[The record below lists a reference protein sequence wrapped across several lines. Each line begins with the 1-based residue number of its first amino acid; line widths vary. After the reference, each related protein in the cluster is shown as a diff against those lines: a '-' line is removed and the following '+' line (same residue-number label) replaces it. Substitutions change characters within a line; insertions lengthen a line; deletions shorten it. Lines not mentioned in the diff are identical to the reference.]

1 MTSSP
6 PSSDLSPAVPSESS
20 ALPVSNRQQG
30 LRSLKNLI
38 SHFTAR
44 ADDSHA
50 APVYQL
56 QAASTSLHY
65 PSICQALVR
74 FLAYHRIKPH
84 APPLVRAPVNSF
96 EFHPCGHTP
105 QAAHLTRSLRHPGS
119 CPDTQCASFTARTTR
134 VSNPVR
140 SPRLRA
146 SASAVRSQPAFAIG
160 VLPDI
165 YRFHPYTWNSGCATA
180 AQAQQFPARFRGW
193 APGFHARLA
202 GPPTR
207 PLRPMIPNNARALR
221 VTAAA
226 GT

>member
-1 MTSSP
+1 MHH
-6 PSSDLSPAVPSESS
+6 LSPLSRRKDSVKSRSE
-20 ALPVSNRQQG
+20 G
-30 LRSLKNLI
+30 
-38 SHFTAR
+38 
-44 ADDSHA
+44 
-50 APVYQL
+50 
-56 QAASTSLHY
+56 
-65 PSICQALVR
+65 CQDLVR
-74 FLAYHRIKPH
+74 FFALLRIKPH

-165 YRFHPYTWNSGCATA
+165 YRFHPYTWNSGIPSST
-180 AQAQQFPARFRGW
+180 QAQQFPPHDRVEHDHLTADL
-193 APGFHARLA
+193 PSRL
-202 GPPTR
+202 
-207 PLRPMIPNNARALR
+207 RALY
-221 VTAAA
+221 AQ
-226 GT
+226 